1 MTDLPKRKPMR
12 LRGYD
17 YSQNGYYFITICTK
31 DRKLLFGDIVD
42 GKMIL
47 NEYGNVV
54 NDEIT
59 GLHNHYDTV
68 CVDKY
73 VIMPNH
79 IHMILTITA
88 LSVGAPLAAPESNIN
103 HTVGA
108 ASGAPTM
115 GNIVR
120 GLKSGISRKCGFN
133 VWQRNYH
140 DHIIRNH
147 KEYENICNYIETNPL
162 QWETDCHNENNKKY
176 NDWGD

>member
-79 IHMILTITA
+79 IHMIIVLNDVNESSKNTPTLSRIVQQFKGAITKQ
-88 LSVGAPLAAPESNIN
+88 VGFSLWQ
-103 HTVGA
+103 
-108 ASGAPTM
+108 
-115 GNIVR
+115 
-120 GLKSGISRKCGFN
+120 KSF
-133 VWQRNYH
+133 YE
-140 DHIIRNH
+140 HIIRH
-147 KEYENICNYIETNPL
+147 EKEYLEIWDYIETNPL
-162 QWETDCHNENNKKY
+162 KWNEDEYFN
-176 NDWGD
+176 